1 MLILFKQELIALLSF
16 SSSLVAK
23 CVSLN
28 DEPCMVR
35 PALIDLNPVESKYY
49 PLVIS
54 LDKCNGRCNAL
65 SPKIC
70 FPKKTKYKNVKVF
83 TLITSKKKLKQWQN
97 VFCK

>member
-1 MLILFKQELIALLSF
+1 MFSLFKQELIVLLSF
-16 SSSLVAK
+16 SSSWVAK

-35 PALIDLNPVESKYY
+35 PTLIDLNPVESKYY
-49 PLVIS
+49 PPVIS

-70 FPKKTKYKNVKVF
+70 VPKKTKYKNVKVF
-83 TLITSKKKLKQWQN
+83 TLIASKKKAKTMAKRLL
-97 VFCK
+97 